1 MQTTQHIQG
10 LQARA
15 SALESDFKAS
25 ALNLEQWKRT
35 DNADAMLRAEDVVV
49 GFVEAFDKL

>member
-25 ALNLEQWKRT
+25 ALNLEQWKRM

>member
-15 SALESDFKAS
+15 SALESDFRAS
-25 ALNLEQWKRT
+25 ALNLEQWKRM